1 MKKRRLMALLLSVCV
16 GISMLPMMAFADD
29 GAAGEA
35 TPTAEDE
42 TKPTPT
48 DAKYFKYGEGEYDE
62 VNDTGTYEITRYK
75 GTASTVVIPDTIKG
89 KKVTSISLYDNNDKY
104 DKCFAKIR
112 TLVIPEG
119 IKDVSLDCSYMKRIV
134 VPQSVKSLEIFAG
147 VARRRN
153 TILDCKCGSYA
164 EKWALSH
171 DFPLASGTSTQIIAK
186 ATFKKSGKVVNTC
199 KNCGA
204 SKEAKVY
211 RADASCTGVCIGENG
226 FYYNGKA
233 RNGLILVSAVDNDA
247 ASLYD
252 LEKGKDYTVKV
263 PAGRKKIGVY
273 YYTVTLKGKYS
284 GTKKLAMK
292 VAPKKTKFTKIRKGK
307 KTLTVKWKKQ
317 RSQTNGYQILYKS
330 AKMKKPKVITV
341 KNNKKTSVKIKKLKR
356 KTKYRVCLR
365 TYKTVKG
372 KKIGIWDENNV
383 KFVKTK

>member
-29 GAAGEA
+29 GTAGEA

-48 DAKYFKYGEGEYDE
+48 DAKYFKYEEGEYDE
-62 VNDTGTYEITRYK
+62 VNDIETYEITGYK
-75 GTASTVVIPDTIKG
+75 GTASTVVIPDTING
-89 KKVTSISLYDNNDKY
+89 KKVTSIFLYEDDDKY

-119 IKDVSLDCSYMKRIV
+119 VKDVSLNCYYMKQIV
-134 VPQSVKSLEIFAG
+134 VPESVKTLDING
-147 VARRRN
+147 VRR

-171 DFPLASGTSTQIIAK
+171 DFPLASGTSSKVITK
-186 ATFKKSGKVVNTC
+186 ATFKKSAKVVNTC
-199 KNCGA
+199 KKCGA

-211 RADASCTGVCIGENG
+211 RADACCTGAYKGENG
-226 FYYNGKA
+226 FFYNGKT
-233 RNGLILVSAVDNDA
+233 RNGHILVYAVDNEDGW
-247 ASLYD
+247 LYD
-252 LEKGKDYTVKV
+252 LEKGKDYTVKA

-292 VAPKKTKFTKIRKGK
+292 VAPKKTKITKISRGK

-317 RSQTNGYQILYKS
+317 RSQTSGYQVVYLS
-330 AKMKKPKVITV
+330 DKMKKPKVITV

-356 KTKYRVCLR
+356 KTKYYICIR

-372 KKIGIWDENNV
+372 KKIGIWDVNNF
-383 KFVKTK
+383 KIVKTK

>member
-1 MKKRRLMALLLSVCV
+1 MKKRQLMALLLSVCV

-35 TPTAEDE
+35 KSTAADE

-48 DAKYFKYGEGEYDE
+48 DAKYFKYEEGEYDE
-62 VNDTGTYEITRYK
+62 VNDIETYEITGYK
-75 GTASTVVIPDTIKG
+75 GTASTVVIPDTING
-89 KKVTSISLYDNNDKY
+89 KKVTSIFLYEDDDKY

-119 IKDVSLDCSYMKRIV
+119 VKDVSLNCYYMKQIV
-134 VPQSVKSLEIFAG
+134 VPESVKTLDING
-147 VARRRN
+147 VRR

-171 DFPLASGTSTQIIAK
+171 DFPLASGTSSKVITK

-199 KNCGA
+199 KKCGA

-211 RADASCTGVCIGENG
+211 RADACCTGAYKGENG
-226 FYYNGKA
+226 FFYNGKT
-233 RNGLILVSAVDNDA
+233 RNGHILVYAVDNEDGW
-247 ASLYD
+247 LYD
-252 LEKGKDYTVKV
+252 LEKGKDYTVKA

-292 VAPKKTKFTKIRKGK
+292 VAPKKTKITKISRGK

-317 RSQTNGYQILYKS
+317 RSQTSGYQVVYLS
-330 AKMKKPKVITV
+330 DKMKKPKVITV
-341 KNNKKTSVKIKKLKR
+341 KNNKKGSSLFPR
-356 KTKYRVCLR
+356 
-365 TYKTVKG
+365 G
-372 KKIGIWDENNV
+372 
-383 KFVKTK
+383 F